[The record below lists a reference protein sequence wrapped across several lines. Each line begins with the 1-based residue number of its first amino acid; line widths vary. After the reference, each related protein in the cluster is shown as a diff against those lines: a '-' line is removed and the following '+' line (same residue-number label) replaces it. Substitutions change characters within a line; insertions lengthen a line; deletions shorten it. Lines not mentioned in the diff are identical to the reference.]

1 MLSGVALAVLSLR
14 DPARAALFE
23 RWSGVCL
30 MIGLCM
36 LGVAL
41 RGAR

>member
-1 MLSGVALAVLSLR
+1 MLSLR